1 MMPGKYRIM
10 FVCTGNTC
18 RSPMAEGA
26 LRKLLEKDDIT
37 NVEIVS
43 SGTGA
48 IYGYPATDFAIEA
61 AKIWDANISKHK
73 SQPVTRELIER
84 MDLVLCM
91 SPSHC
96 QHVKRMAESSRDK
109 VYLLRN
115 YPKKGCEGE
124 GIDDP
129 IGGTLDIYNHA
140 FLEIGEELG
149 RILPHIKDAAA
160 KKAEESE

>member
-1 MMPGKYRIM
+1 MPGKYRIM

-26 LRKLLEKDDIT
+26 LKKLLEKDGVN
-37 NVEIVS
+37 NVEVVS

-48 IYGYPATDFAIEA
+48 VFGFPATDYAIEA
-61 AKIWDANISKHK
+61 AKIWDANISRHK

-91 SPSHC
+91 SPAHC
-96 QHVKRMAESSRDK
+96 EEVKRLSEFSRDK
-109 VYLLRN
+109 IYLLRN
-115 YPKKGCEGE
+115 YPKKGCQGE

-129 IGGTLDIYNHA
+129 IGGTLDIYNRA

-149 RILPHIKDAAA
+149 RILPFIKEAAA
-160 KKAEESE
+160 KKAKESD

>member
-1 MMPGKYRIM
+1 MMPGKYKIM

-26 LRKLLEKDDIT
+26 LKKLLEKDGIND
-37 NVEIVS
+37 VEIIS

-48 IYGYPATDFAIEA
+48 EYGFPATDYAIEA
-61 AKIWDANISKHK
+61 ARIWEANIGRHK

-91 SPSHC
+91 SPHHC
-96 QHVKRMAESSRDK
+96 EEVKRLSESSRDR

-115 YPKKGCEGE
+115 YPKKGCQGE

-129 IGGTLDIYNHA
+129 IGGTLDIYNRA

-149 RILPHIKDAAA
+149 RILPQIKEAIAR
-160 KKAEESE
+160 KGEESE